1 MIMGTDTTAWPALP
15 YPEWAATK
23 KTLHMYTQMLGKV
36 RLALAPPQ
44 PEWLNASL
52 RVDARGLTTG
62 AMPWRDGLV
71 DMAIDVHDVAL
82 RVRVSDGR
90 ERSVPLH
97 DGRCVADVWDDL
109 GQALSDL
116 GIALDIWEKPQES
129 ADTTH
134 FSRNRHDCAFDAA
147 QARRFLGVMASVQ
160 GVLEEFRAPFFGRSG
175 VQFWWGSFD
184 LTVLLFNGRKVEPP
198 HDRGYIMRYD
208 LDAEHLNAGFWPG
221 DDNAPQPAL
230 YGYLV
235 PRPPGCETAPV
246 EPARAGWVE
255 EMGMWLLP
263 YDAVRESPDP
273 RRALLDFLDS
283 VYALALDLGGW
294 DAPTHEYE
302 LPAPAPRGDEQ
313 VSRRSGGERT

>member
-1 MIMGTDTTAWPALP
+1 MLRKDDAWALDTTAAGRPFP
-15 YPEWAATK
+15 TPDGRPTK
-23 KTLHMYTQMLGKV
+23 KTLHMYAQMLGKA

-52 RVDARGLTTG
+52 RLDARGLTTG
-62 AMPWRDGLV
+62 AMPWRDRLV
-71 DMAIDVHDVAL
+71 DMAIDVHDAAL

-97 DGRCVADVWDDL
+97 DGRCVAEVWDDL
-109 GQALSDL
+109 GQALGRPRHRPRHL
-116 GIALDIWEKPQES
+116 GEAPGV

-147 QARRFLGVMASVQ
+147 QARRFLDVLASVQ

-198 HDRGYIMRYD
+198 DDRGYIMRYD

-221 DDNAPQPAL
+221 DDNAPQPAF

-235 PRPPGCETAPV
+235 PRPAGCETAPM

-273 RRALLDFLDS
+273 RRALLDFLNS

-294 DAPTHEYE
+294 DARAHEYE
-302 LPAPAPRGDEQ
+302 LPAPCPA
-313 VSRRSGGERT
+313 RR

>member
-1 MIMGTDTTAWPALP
+1 MGTDPTAWPALP

-23 KTLHMYTQMLGKV
+23 KTLHMYAQMLGKA

-62 AMPWRDGLV
+62 AMPWRDRLV
-71 DMAIDVHDVAL
+71 EMALDVHDAAL
-82 RVRVSDGR
+82 RVRVSGGR
-90 ERSVPLH
+90 ERNVPLH
-97 DGRCVADVWDDL
+97 GGRCVADVWEDL
-109 GQALSDL
+109 GRALSDL
-116 GIALDIWEKPQES
+116 SIALDVWEKPQEV
-129 ADTTH
+129 ADTTY

-147 QARRFLGVMASVQ
+147 QARRFLDVLASVQ

-221 DDNAPQPAL
+221 DDNAPQAAF

-235 PRPPGCETAPV
+235 PRPPGCETAPM
-246 EPARAGWVE
+246 EPANAGWVE

-273 RRALLDFLDS
+273 RRTLLGFLNS
-283 VYALALDLGGW
+283 VYALALDLGAW
-294 DAPTHEYE
+294 DAQAHEYE
-302 LPAPAPRGDEQ
+302 LPTPAPRGDEGA
-313 VSRRSGGERT
+313 VRRSGEERP